1 LDFIFYIFKIK
12 CNNNSLIVGFLWLPI
27 YFFVDKSYVNTD
39 FVGAHDVDVPFQASN
54 ADMQIMQD
62 TTHYRVLIFKDFLNA
77 KTSYFHKS
85 IGGFILPLD
94 QRCKNYLIIKLPKT
108 ILKF

>member
-1 LDFIFYIFKIK
+1 MVADL
-12 CNNNSLIVGFLWLPI
+12 
-27 YFFVDKSYVNTD
+27 FFVDKSYVHYRFCCNN
-39 FVGAHDVDVPFQASN
+39 DVDVPFQASN

-77 KTSYFHKS
+77 KFYFHKS

-94 QRCKNYLIIKLPKT
+94 QSDARII
-108 ILKF
+108 